1 MKKFLSIILAIAMML
16 PAVAFA
22 LPELYELEIPI
33 GTEEIQLPH
42 MFWFSP
48 VLVDEEGNRIEAEW
62 TSEDEGCLAG
72 QSKFRVWN
80 VGEEK
85 LTAKTADGEYTTTI
99 VCPEVYAVAVIDGV
113 LQPITEEIVMDAP
126 DPIII
131 AYNMCINGISTIG
144 TKGDAV
150 SYHSVRDEEIDQE
163 QLPMLY
169 NMRDDLS
176 IAQLTPVKKGT
187 FKIVFTANGRTV
199 HTIKVNVKKSA
210 LVTE

>member
-1 MKKFLSIILAIAMML
+1 MKKFLSLILAIAMML

-33 GTEEIQLPH
+33 GTEEMQLPH
-42 MFWFSP
+42 MFWFVP
-48 VLVDEEGNRIEAEW
+48 FLVDEEGNRIEAEW
-62 TSEDEGCLAG
+62 TAEDEGCLAG

-113 LQPITEEIVMDAP
+113 LQPITEEIVMDTP

-131 AYNMCINGISTIG
+131 AYDMCINGISSTGI
-144 TKGDAV
+144 KGDAV
-150 SYHSVRDEEIDQE
+150 NYRLLWADDIDQE
-163 QLPMLY
+163 EQPFLHNICDELTVY
-169 NMRDDLS
+169 E
-176 IAQLTPVKKGT
+176 LTPVKKGT
-187 FKIVFTANGRTV
+187 FKVVFNANGRTV

-210 LVTE
+210 IVTE

>member
-1 MKKFLSIILAIAMML
+1 MKKAVSLLLAILLMI

-22 LPELYELEIPI
+22 LPELYELEIPV
-33 GTEEIQLPH
+33 GTEEMQLPH
-42 MFWFSP
+42 MFWFVP
-48 VLVDEEGNRIEAEW
+48 FLVDEEGNRIEAEW
-62 TSEDEGCLAG
+62 TAEDEGCLAG
-72 QSKFRVWN
+72 ESKFRVWN

-113 LQPITEEIVMDAP
+113 LQPITEEIVMDTP

-131 AYNMCINGISTIG
+131 AYDLCINGFSTIG

-150 SYHSVRDEEIDQE
+150 SYHSMRDEEIDQE
-163 QLPMLY
+163 QLPLLY

-176 IAQLTPVKKGT
+176 IVQLTPAKKGT
-187 FKIVFTANGRTV
+187 FKIVFSANGRTV
-199 HTIKVNVKKSA
+199 HTINITVKKSA
-210 LVTE
+210 LITE